1 MILFLWL
8 LLILAV
14 FRTATMVTQEE
25 GPFEVFTTLR
35 GKVGQS
41 TWIGRGFHCLLC
53 VSFWLSAI
61 GVLLLP
67 IANIG
72 DFVLYWLGTAGAVL
86 TLQRWLNKS

>member
-1 MILFLWL
+1 MMVLNIILVIF
-8 LLILAV
+8 AV
-14 FRTATMVTQEE
+14 FRTATMITQEE

-35 GKVGQS
+35 GRVGQS
-41 TWIGRGFHCLLC
+41 TWVGRGFHCLLC

-86 TLQRWLNKS
+86 IIQRWLNKP